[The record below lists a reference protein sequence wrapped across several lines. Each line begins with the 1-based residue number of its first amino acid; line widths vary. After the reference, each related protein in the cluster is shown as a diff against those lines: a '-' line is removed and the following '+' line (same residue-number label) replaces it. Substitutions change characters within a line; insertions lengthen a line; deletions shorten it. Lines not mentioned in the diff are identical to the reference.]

1 MSEMARSVEKSA
13 KTVEEA
19 IELALAELGLDQEDV
34 DVEIIDSG
42 AKAVLGIVGGRDAV
56 VRVTESV
63 SPLRRVSDFL
73 DTLLEASKD
82 SDDADIKFYIREEE
96 EDGVPVIK
104 ADISGTDVAYLIGKH
119 GDTLYAINTLA
130 GIVANRDTGDY
141 IRVQIDVADYR
152 KHREQTLISMANRA
166 ASKVAKFKRP
176 VSMAPMPASERRI
189 IHTALQSNS
198 RVITES
204 EGEEPNRYV
213 VVKPKPYV
221 KVF

>member
-1 MSEMARSVEKSA
+1 MPEMARSVEKSA

-19 IELALAELGLDQEDV
+19 IELALTELGLEQEDV

-42 AKAVLGIVGGRDAV
+42 SKPMLGLIGGHDAV

-63 SPLRRVSDFL
+63 SALRKVSDYL

-82 SDDADIKFYIREEE
+82 SDDSDVKYYLREEE
-96 EDGVPVIK
+96 EDGQPVIK
-104 ADISGTDVAYLIGKH
+104 VDISGTDVAYLIGKH

-130 GIVANRDTGDY
+130 GIIANRDAEEYT
-141 IRVQIDVADYR
+141 RVVIDVADYR

-166 ASKVAKFKRP
+166 ASKVVKFKKP
-176 VSMAPMPASERRI
+176 VPMAAMPASERRI
-189 IHTALQSNS
+189 IHTARQGNS

>member
-1 MSEMARSVEKSA
+1 MARSVEKSA

-19 IELALAELGLDQEDV
+19 IELALNELGLDQEDV

-42 AKAVLGIVGGRDAV
+42 SKPMLGLIGGHDAV

-63 SPLRRVSDFL
+63 SALRKVSDYL

-82 SDDADIKFYIREEE
+82 SDDSDVKYYIREEE
-96 EDGVPVIK
+96 EDGQQVIK
-104 ADISGTDVAYLIGKH
+104 VDISGTDVAYLIGKH

-130 GIVANRDTGDY
+130 GIIANRDAEEYT
-141 IRVQIDVADYR
+141 RVVIDVADYR

-166 ASKVAKFKRP
+166 ASKVVKFKKP
-176 VSMAPMPASERRI
+176 VPMAAMPASERRI
-189 IHTALQSNS
+189 IHTALQGNS

>member
-1 MSEMARSVEKSA
+1 MPEMARSVEKSA

-19 IELALAELGLDQEDV
+19 IELALTELGLDQEDV

-42 AKAVLGIVGGRDAV
+42 SKQMLGLIGGHDAV

-63 SPLRRVSDFL
+63 SALRKVSDYL

-82 SDDADIKFYIREEE
+82 SDDSDVKYYIREEE
-96 EDGVPVIK
+96 EDGQPVIK
-104 ADISGTDVAYLIGKH
+104 VDISGTDVAYLIGKH

-130 GIVANRDTGDY
+130 GIIANRDSEEYT
-141 IRVQIDVADYR
+141 RVVIDVADYR

-166 ASKVAKFKRP
+166 ASKVVKFKKP
-176 VSMAPMPASERRI
+176 VPMAAMPASERRI
-189 IHTALQSNS
+189 IHTALQGNS

>member
-1 MSEMARSVEKSA
+1 MARSVEKSA

-19 IELALAELGLDQEDV
+19 IELALTELGLDQEDV

-42 AKAVLGIVGGRDAV
+42 SKGLLGIGGKDAV
-56 VRVTESV
+56 VRVTESI
-63 SPLRRVSDFL
+63 SPVRRVSDFL
-73 DTLLEASKD
+73 DVLIEASKD
-82 SDDADIKFYIREEE
+82 SDDSDVKYYVHEAE
-96 EDGVPVIK
+96 EDGQTVIK
-104 ADISGTDVAYLIGKH
+104 AEISGSDVAYLIGKH

-130 GIVANRDTGDY
+130 SLAANKDSADFV
-141 IRVQIDVADYR
+141 RVVIDVADYR

-166 ASKVAKFKRP
+166 ASKVIKFKKP
-176 VSMAPMPASERRI
+176 VTMAAMPASERRI

-204 EGEEPNRYV
+204 EGEEPNRCV
-213 VVKPKPYV
+213 VVKLKPYV

>member
-1 MSEMARSVEKSA
+1 MARSVEKSA

-82 SDDADIKFYIREEE
+82 SDDADVKFYIREEE

-130 GIVANRDTGDY
+130 GIVANRDSGDY

>member
-82 SDDADIKFYIREEE
+82 SDDADVKFYIREEE

-130 GIVANRDTGDY
+130 GIVANRDSGDY

>member
-166 ASKVAKFKRP
+166 ASKVAKFKKP

>member
-1 MSEMARSVEKSA
+1 MSEMARSVEKTA

-19 IELALAELGLDQEDV
+19 IELALTELGLDQEDV
-34 DVEIIDSG
+34 DVEILDSG

-56 VRVTESV
+56 VRVTESI
-63 SPLRRVSDFL
+63 SPIRRVTEFL
-73 DTLLEASKD
+73 DLLLESSKD
-82 SDDADIKFYIREEE
+82 SDDSDIKFYIREEE
-96 EDGVPVIK
+96 EDGQTVIK
-104 ADISGTDVAYLIGKH
+104 ADVSGTDVAYLIGKH

-130 GIVANRDTGDY
+130 GVVANKDGGDY
-141 IRVQIDVADYR
+141 VRVHIDVADYR

-166 ASKVAKFKRP
+166 ASKAAKFKKP
-176 VSMAPMPASERRI
+176 VPMAAMPASERRI
-189 IHTALQSNS
+189 IHTALQGNT

>member
-1 MSEMARSVEKSA
+1 MARSVEKSA
-13 KTVEEA
+13 KTVEDA

-42 AKAVLGIVGGRDAV
+42 AKAVLGLVGGRDAI
-56 VRVTESV
+56 VRVTESI

-73 DTLLEASKD
+73 DTLLESSKD
-82 SDDADIKFYIREEE
+82 SDDADVKFYIREEE
-96 EDGVPVIK
+96 EEGVPVIK

-130 GIVANRDTGDY
+130 GIVANRDTSEY
-141 IRVQIDVADYR
+141 IRVHIDVADYR

-166 ASKVAKFKRP
+166 ASKVAKFKKP

-189 IHTALQSNS
+189 IHTALQTNS